1 MRKFSTIG
9 LLLVALLCFETAK
22 PCLCSASTN
31 SCVEDERLA
40 LLKFKHSLTDG
51 SLQLSSWQGQDCCN
65 WTGVQ
70 CDGITGHVVKLDLHV
85 DTYNMMINSSA
96 PLATNK
102 VDSCLLELKY
112 LNHLDLS
119 GNKFQGSP
127 IPDFFGAMTKLRYLN
142 LSDTGFSGMV
152 PHHLG
157 NLSSLRVL
165 DLKYSFDNDHALII
179 DDLTWVSRLSALQY
193 LDMSRVNLSEAH
205 NLHKVLNM
213 LPSLLELRLSYCGL
227 DNSHLSHMYVNSTV
241 SNVQY
246 LDLGHNSFQG
256 EFPSLLSNMTSL
268 RVLDLSFNYFNS
280 SSPLY
285 LENLKSL
292 EHLNLGSNEFNHIG
306 GFLRLLSNHCSLK
319 SFDMSQ
325 NQING
330 KEMSILDKNLSR
342 CTTYDLETLI
352 LSADRFTGHL
362 PNWLGQL
369 RHLKDLDLS
378 GNSFNGSIPACL
390 GRLSY
395 LQNLLLGGN
404 LLTGVIPS
412 SLGNLSTLRVLDL
425 SSNQLNGT
433 IPISI
438 GRLSNLKTLDVS
450 FNSLEGVVSEAHF
463 ANLSMLEELTIS
475 SNLLTLKLRSEWIPP
490 FQLKIISLWS
500 CKLGTQ
506 FPQWLQTQKKVV
518 DLDLYNT
525 SISGTLPE
533 WLHDMPLSILDL
545 SKNHICGPIRN
556 LPSTSYIVDLSNN
569 LISGPLPQNIGDVV
583 PTLSSLY
590 MVGNLI
596 NGSIPKSFC
605 KILNLGYLDLSKNM
619 LSGNLPHCL
628 GELSNL
634 YILKFSSNKLSGVIP
649 NSIGH
654 LTTLRGLHLN
664 YNSLYGELPSALRL
678 CRSLAYLNLGENGFT
693 GNIPRWIGELKD
705 LAILRLHKNMFN
717 GSIPSQ
723 LCQLPQLQIMDLA
736 DNNLKGTIPRCFGNL
751 NGMILNEYGTQYNLG
766 GWLYENIR
774 QVMKG
779 NELEYTSALLYVVN
793 MDLSKNN
800 LIGMIPEELMLLS
813 GLLGLNLSHNNL
825 TGSIPKNIS
834 GLKSLESLDFSNNQ
848 LSGTIP
854 ESMSALNFLSHLNL
868 SYNNFS
874 GHIPTGKQLQTLVD
888 PSIYIG
894 NDELCGAPLPKKC
907 PGDEHSQSPTSLIP
921 SHVEKH
927 KGDEAEKVWFYL
939 VVMSGYA
946 TGLWGVIGVLLL
958 KKSWRHAYFQFVE
971 MTKDKVLVAITAR
984 MARWHG

>member
-9 LLLVALLCFETAK
+9 LLLVVLLCFETAK

-31 SCVEDERLA
+31 SCAEDERLA
-40 LLKFKHSLTDG
+40 LLKFKHSLTDAP
-51 SLQLSSWQGQDCCN
+51 LQLSTWHGQDCCN
-65 WTGVQ
+65 WKGVQ

-85 DTYNMMINSSA
+85 DTYNMMISSSA
-96 PLATNK
+96 QLATNK
-102 VDSCLLELKY
+102 VDFCLLELKY

-127 IPDFFGAMTKLRYLN
+127 IPEFFGAMTKLRYLN

-165 DLKYSFDNDHALII
+165 DLKYSVDNDHALII

-246 LDLGHNSFQG
+246 LDLGHNSFEG
-256 EFPSLLSNMTSL
+256 EFPSRLSNMTSL

-280 SSPLY
+280 SMPLY

-292 EHLNLGSNEFNHIG
+292 EHLNLGSNQFNHTG

-325 NQING
+325 NQIHG
-330 KEMSILDKNLSR
+330 EEMSILDKNLSR

-352 LSADRFTGHL
+352 LTGDGFTGHL

-369 RHLKDLDLS
+369 KHLKDLDLL

-404 LLTGVIPS
+404 LLTGNIPT

-425 SSNQLNGT
+425 SSNHLNGT

-438 GRLSNLKTLDVS
+438 GQLSNLKILDLS
-450 FNSLEGVVSEAHF
+450 FNSLQGVVSEAHF
-463 ANLSMLEELTIS
+463 ANLSMLEELKIGS
-475 SNLLTLKLRSEWIPP
+475 EFLTLKLRSEWIPP
-490 FQLKIISLWS
+490 FQLESISLWS

-506 FPQWLQTQKKVV
+506 FPQWLQTQKKLSY
-518 DLDLYNT
+518 LDLVNT

-533 WLHDMPLSILDL
+533 WLHDMNLVVLGLPN
-545 SKNHICGPIRN
+545 NHISGPIPN
-556 LPSTSYIVDLSNN
+556 LPSTLFIVDLSNN
-569 LISGPLPQNIGDVV
+569 SISGPLPQNIGDMV
-583 PTLSSLY
+583 TLSSLY

-596 NGSIPKSFC
+596 NGSIPVSFC
-605 KILNLGYLDLSKNM
+605 KIRNLVYVDLSKNM
-619 LSGNLPHCL
+619 LSGNLPRCL
-628 GELSNL
+628 GDLSSLN
-634 YILKFSSNKLSGVIP
+634 ILKFSSNKLSGVIP

-654 LTTLRGLHLN
+654 LTTLVGLYLN
-664 YNSLYGELPSALRL
+664 NNSLYGELPSALGN
-678 CRSLAYLNLGENGFT
+678 CRSLTFLNLGENGFN
-693 GNIPRWIGELKD
+693 GSIPRWIGELKD

-717 GSIPSQ
+717 GSIPLQ
-723 LCQLPQLQIMDLA
+723 LCQLPQLLIMDLA
-736 DNNLKGTIPRCFGNL
+736 DNKLKGTIPRCFGNL
-751 NGMILNEYGTQYNLG
+751 KGMISNENGIQYNLG
-766 GWLYENIR
+766 GWLYENIM
-774 QVMKG
+774 QIMKG
-779 NELEYTSALLYVVN
+779 NELEYTTSLLYVVN
-793 MDLSKNN
+793 MDLSRNN
-800 LIGMIPEELMLLS
+800 LVGTIPEELTLLS

-825 TGSIPKNIS
+825 SGSIPKNIN

-848 LSGTIP
+848 LSSTIP
-854 ESMSALNFLSHLNL
+854 QSMSALNFLSHLNL

-874 GHIPTGKQLQTLVD
+874 GHIPTGKQLQTLDD

-907 PGDEHSQSPTSLIP
+907 PGDEHSQSPTSLFP

-927 KGDEAEKVWFYL
+927 EGDEAETVWFYL
-939 VVMSGYA
+939 VIMSGYA

-958 KKSWRHAYFQFVE
+958 KKNWRHAYFQFV
-971 MTKDKVLVAITAR
+971 AR
-984 MARWHG
+984 MARMNE

>member
-9 LLLVALLCFETAK
+9 LLLVVLLCFETAK

-31 SCVEDERLA
+31 SCAEDERLA
-40 LLKFKHSLTDG
+40 LLKFKHSLTDAP
-51 SLQLSSWQGQDCCN
+51 LQLSTWHGQDCCN
-65 WTGVQ
+65 WKGVQ
-70 CDGITGHVVKLDLHV
+70 CDGITGHVVKLYLHV
-85 DTYNMMINSSA
+85 DTYNMVISSSA
-96 PLATNK
+96 QLATNK

-127 IPDFFGAMTKLRYLN
+127 IPEFFGAMTKLRYLN

-241 SNVQY
+241 SNVQH
-246 LDLGHNSFQG
+246 LDLGHNSFEG
-256 EFPSLLSNMTSL
+256 EFPSRLSNMTSL

-280 SSPLY
+280 SMPLY

-292 EHLNLGSNEFNHIG
+292 EHLNLGSNQFNHTG

-325 NQING
+325 NQIHG
-330 KEMSILDKNLSR
+330 EEMSILDKNLSR

-352 LSADRFTGHL
+352 LTGDGFTGHL

-369 RHLKDLDLS
+369 KRLKDLDLL

-404 LLTGVIPS
+404 LLTGDIPT

-425 SSNQLNGT
+425 SSNHLNGT

-438 GRLSNLKTLDVS
+438 GQLSNLKILDLS
-450 FNSLEGVVSEAHF
+450 FNSLQGVVSEAHF
-463 ANLSMLEELTIS
+463 ANLSMLEELKIGS
-475 SNLLTLKLRSEWIPP
+475 EFLTLKLRSEWIPP
-490 FQLKIISLWS
+490 FQLESISLWS

-506 FPQWLQTQKKVV
+506 FPQWLQTQKKLSY
-518 DLDLYNT
+518 LDLVNT

-533 WLHDMPLSILDL
+533 WLHDMNLVVLGLPN
-545 SKNHICGPIRN
+545 NHISGPIPN
-556 LPSTSYIVDLSNN
+556 LPSTLFIVDLSNN
-569 LISGPLPQNIGDVV
+569 SISGPLPQNIGDMVA
-583 PTLSSLY
+583 LSSLY

-596 NGSIPKSFC
+596 NGSIPESFC
-605 KILNLGYLDLSKNM
+605 KIQNLVYVDLSKNM

-634 YILKFSSNKLSGVIP
+634 NILKFSSNNLSGVIP
-649 NSIGH
+649 NSIGN
-654 LTTLRGLHLN
+654 LTTLLGLYLN
-664 YNSLYGELPSALRL
+664 NNSLYGELPSALGN
-678 CRSLAYLNLGENGFT
+678 CRSLSFLNLGENGFN

-717 GSIPSQ
+717 GSIPLQ
-723 LCQLPQLQIMDLA
+723 LCQLPQLLIMDLA
-736 DNNLKGTIPRCFGNL
+736 DNKLKGTIPRCFGNL
-751 NGMILNEYGTQYNLG
+751 NGMISNENGIQYNLG
-766 GWLYENIR
+766 GWLYENIM
-774 QVMKG
+774 QIMKG
-779 NELEYTSALLYVVN
+779 NELEYTTSLLYVVN
-793 MDLSKNN
+793 MDLSRNN
-800 LIGMIPEELMLLS
+800 LIGTIPEELTRLS

-825 TGSIPKNIS
+825 SGSIPKSIN

-848 LSGTIP
+848 LSSTIP

-874 GHIPTGKQLQTLVD
+874 GHIPTGKQLQTLDD

-907 PGDEHSQSPTSLIP
+907 PGDEHSQSPTSLFP

-927 KGDEAEKVWFYL
+927 DGDEAETVWFYL
-939 VVMSGYA
+939 VIMSGYA

-958 KKSWRHAYFQFVE
+958 KKNWRHAYFQFV
-971 MTKDKVLVAITAR
+971 AR
-984 MARWHG
+984 MAGMNE